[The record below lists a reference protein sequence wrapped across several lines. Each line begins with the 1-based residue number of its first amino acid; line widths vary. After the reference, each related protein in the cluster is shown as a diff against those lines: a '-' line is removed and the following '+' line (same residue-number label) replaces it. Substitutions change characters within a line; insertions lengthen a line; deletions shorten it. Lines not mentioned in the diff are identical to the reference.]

1 MIGSHFTAGVQQDAH
16 EFMRSLTA
24 NMHLADLRAGGNATP
39 PPHSQENTGLL
50 HSIFGRH
57 FMRSLT
63 ANMHLADLRA
73 GRNATPPPHSQEHAG
88 LLHGIFGGHLSSQ
101 VQCESCNSSTNTYDA
116 FLDLSLE
123 MNQAATVLD
132 ALELVANTDFLE
144 GDKKCECSKC
154 GKKTC
159 ATNCVILHRTP
170 RVLQL
175 HLNRFGR
182 WSTKIGHHVTFPESL
197 AMDAFTSQGKDHK
210 DNPFAYGLYAVIVHI
225 GSSVRIGH
233 YVAYVK
239 DPRGRWFQLC

>member
-1 MIGSHFTAGVQQDAH
+1 
-16 EFMRSLTA
+16 
-24 NMHLADLRAGGNATP
+24 MHLADLRAGGNATP

-73 GRNATPPPHSQEHAG
+73 GRNATTP
-88 LLHGIFGGHLSSQ
+88 
-101 VQCESCNSSTNTYDA
+101 
-116 FLDLSLE
+116 
-123 MNQAATVLD
+123 QAATVLD
-132 ALELVANTDFLE
+132 ALESVANTDFLE

-239 DPRGRWFQLC
+239 DPRGRWFQLYDYKVSQVSFSPRY